1 MRRGSSSKSLYA
13 SLVRMRFCLC
23 ILGILLIAAFLCG
36 CSRAKPPRQ
45 LAMPAS
51 VSAAVAA
58 VPTVAVPR
66 DLPAVSGRAY
76 PEPATPT
83 PTPELVM
90 PTWPPM
96 PTSSAPAPTAPA
108 MTATPSGPQT
118 IRQVVKRGETIAQLS
133 RVYRTTMAEIVRA
146 NPGLADPNN
155 LKVGTVLTITV
166 GAGQAGRTH
175 IVQRG
180 ETLYSIA
187 RKYGITPESLAQAN
201 GLADPN
207 RLTVGQILVIP

>member
-1 MRRGSSSKSLYA
+1 MRRGPSSSKLYA
-13 SLVRMRFCLC
+13 LLVRMRFCLC
-23 ILGILLIAAFLCG
+23 ILGILLIMAFSCG

-45 LAMPAS
+45 LAMSAA
-51 VSAAVAA
+51 VSAAGAAAPADVATSSLSVVAA
-58 VPTVAVPR
+58 
-66 DLPAVSGRAY
+66 RAY

-90 PTWPPM
+90 PTLPPM
-96 PTSSAPAPTAPA
+96 PTLSAPAPTVPS

-118 IRQVVKRGETIAQLS
+118 IRYVVKKGDTIAHLS
-133 RVYRTTMAEIVRA
+133 RVYRTTMAEIIRA
-146 NPGLADPNN
+146 NPGITDPNN
-155 LKVGTVLTITV
+155 LRVGTVLTITV

-201 GLADPN
+201 GLTDPN
-207 RLTVGQILVIP
+207 RLVVGQVLVIP